1 MQSSTDRMVVTPVP
15 PEPALLDLREI
26 IDFLFRRWKLISC
39 IAAITLGAFVGA
51 SYVVTPSYTAVAE
64 ILLDAPKDYI
74 SAQELGPEFRDN
86 TTFVESQISV
96 LRSASLLQKVVD
108 GQKLTEDENIDGS
121 ALEWLK
127 GALEVSRVG
136 LADVIELSV
145 TSHDPEQATALA
157 NAVADVYVLDR
168 IESRYEGAKKA
179 STWLSERAAVL
190 REELS
195 RSEEAVQKFRM
206 EHNLLATTH
215 GSLTGQQLSELNI
228 ALINARAELAAKRA
242 KYEQAE
248 KLLRTGGDT
257 QTIPDVLQSVVVT
270 ALRAQQAVVARKET
284 DLSLKYGELHPEVTA
299 AQAERRDIEEQIS
312 AEIQRLIGNLKNE
325 VEAAEAREV
334 ALSRALAS
342 VSNQSEAE
350 DQVAVQLRDLE
361 RIAAANKE
369 LFETFLSR
377 AKIAEEKSTLLNSGV
392 RVITRAEVPAGPS
405 FPNRPLFAA
414 LGLVFGFAIGGAGAL
429 FRELF
434 APGFMAKRQVE
445 EALAVPVLASLPRMT
460 EWSGASKTR
469 AQPVAYLE
477 RKPLSRYSEAVRRL
491 RLGID
496 GVPETE
502 PRPQLILV
510 TSAMQGEGKT
520 TLALSLAYSAVA
532 DGERVLVVDAD
543 LRMSAA
549 TAFFGMGENVGLVD
563 LLSLPMKP
571 VDAIHLDERSG
582 IHVLPA
588 GAKTLNPPALIA
600 STRMHAVLE
609 ELRGNFDTVIIDAP
623 PVGPAADASILERY
637 VDKVVFVVKWRETSR
652 EAVFEGIRH
661 LGGRSRIA
669 GIALTMVDEPKLPR
683 YGRYVSIEGNA
694 SSGYYRN

>member
-215 GSLTGQQLSELNI
+215 GSLIGQQLSELNI

-257 QTIPDVLQSVVVT
+257 QPLPDVLQSVVVT

-377 AKIAEEKSTLLNSGV
+377 AKIAE
-392 RVITRAEVPAGPS
+392 
-405 FPNRPLFAA
+405 
-414 LGLVFGFAIGGAGAL
+414 
-429 FRELF
+429 
-434 APGFMAKRQVE
+434 
-445 EALAVPVLASLPRMT
+445 
-460 EWSGASKTR
+460 
-469 AQPVAYLE
+469 
-477 RKPLSRYSEAVRRL
+477 
-491 RLGID
+491 
-496 GVPETE
+496 
-502 PRPQLILV
+502 
-510 TSAMQGEGKT
+510 
-520 TLALSLAYSAVA
+520 
-532 DGERVLVVDAD
+532 
-543 LRMSAA
+543 
-549 TAFFGMGENVGLVD
+549 
-563 LLSLPMKP
+563 
-571 VDAIHLDERSG
+571 
-582 IHVLPA
+582 
-588 GAKTLNPPALIA
+588 
-600 STRMHAVLE
+600 
-609 ELRGNFDTVIIDAP
+609 
-623 PVGPAADASILERY
+623 
-637 VDKVVFVVKWRETSR
+637 
-652 EAVFEGIRH
+652 
-661 LGGRSRIA
+661 
-669 GIALTMVDEPKLPR
+669 
-683 YGRYVSIEGNA
+683 
-694 SSGYYRN
+694 